1 MSWATEASGLL
12 FGGSVKTINWRDGRS
27 SNFQKNLTNR
37 REALLFESVT
47 LHRRFPYAVLGGF
60 MLLDKDAKNDGTA
73 RRNSTFENA
82 FTRLRLFT
90 GRDDPAGR
98 EEQYERLYLLSVEA
112 TPFGSTWE
120 CFEVNDSS
128 AQVDLSGAIDSLV
141 VMLGERNFD
150 SYEPYHKPDGVY
162 LRKLGR

>member
-1 MSWATEASGLL
+1 M
-12 FGGSVKTINWRDGRS
+12 
-27 SNFQKNLTNR
+27 
-37 REALLFESVT
+37 T

-60 MLLDKDAKNDGTA
+60 MFLDKDAKNDGTT

-98 EEQYERLYLLSVEA
+98 EEQYERLYLISVEA
-112 TPFGSTWE
+112 TPFGSAWE
-120 CFEVNDSS
+120 CYEVDDPTV
-128 AQVDLSGAIDSLV
+128 QVSLSDAIDSLV
-141 VMLGERNFD
+141 VLLGERNFD

-162 LRKLGR
+162 LRKQGQ